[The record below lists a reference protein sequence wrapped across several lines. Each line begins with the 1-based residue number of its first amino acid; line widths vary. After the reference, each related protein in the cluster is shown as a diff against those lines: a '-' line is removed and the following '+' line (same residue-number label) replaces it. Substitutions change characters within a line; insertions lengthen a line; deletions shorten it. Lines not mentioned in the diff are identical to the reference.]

1 MAIFKKGL
9 QANKKEP
16 LLDRFLSKHDI
27 ILVGR
32 VKDIIL
38 NDQYPEIEKFGG
50 LNGIGTIFFE
60 INNFQSGGEGI
71 AKPFYP
77 QMSSYPL
84 VNEIVLIVKL
94 PSTNIGKNT
103 LESTYYYMN
112 MVSLWNH
119 PHHNAYPNPVN
130 TSDLPPSQQ
139 KDYEQ
144 TSAGSVR
151 RVTDQST
158 EINLN
163 SGTNTTQATFIE
175 RNNIHPLLPFT
186 GDVIHQGRW
195 GNSIRFGSTNKTI
208 NLNTPTNNWS
218 NSGTT
223 GDPILILR
231 NGQPSNISNNGWEP
245 IVENINEDQSS
256 IYLTSNQQIPI
267 NVASQKY
274 FSYTPRFK
282 ETPTSPSTYTGDQV
296 VINSGRLLFNSKT
309 DHILLSSQR
318 TISFEALKGFNFD
331 TPSNF
336 VIDVGTTIKLGN
348 KDATESVVKGDTLYK
363 NLNNLLISLL
373 QIVQV
378 LKYQQLWP
386 AGSPAADPSVSL
398 AASSTEDMLKNIQ
411 KDLKNILSK
420 TVKTI

>member
-1 MAIFKKGL
+1 MAVFKKGL

-16 LLDRFLSKHDI
+16 LLDRFLSKHEI
-27 ILVGR
+27 ISVGR

-50 LNGIGTIFFE
+50 LNAIGTIFFE

-77 QMSSYPL
+77 QTSSYPL
-84 VNEIVLIVKL
+84 VNEIVLIFKL

-119 PHHNAYPNPVN
+119 PHHNAYPNPVT

-163 SGTNTTQATFIE
+163 SPSNPSQNTFVE
-175 RNNIHPLLPFT
+175 RNNIHPLLPYA
-186 GDVIHQGRW
+186 GDIIHEGRW
-195 GNSIRFGSTNKTI
+195 GNSIRFGSTARPFNSAS
-208 NLNTPTNNWS
+208 LNPWSRFGNNG
-218 NSGTT
+218 N
-223 GDPILILR
+223 PITLIR
-231 NGQPSNISNNGWEP
+231 NGQPISSSNAGWEP
-245 IVENINEDQSS
+245 IVEDINKDQSS
-256 IYLTSNQQIPI
+256 IYLTSNQQILI

-274 FSYTPRFK
+274 FSYTPREK
-282 ETPTSPSTYTGDQV
+282 EIPISPSRYTGDQV
-296 VINSGRLLFNSKT
+296 IINSGRLLFNSNS

-386 AGSPAADPSVSL
+386 AGSPAADPSISL
-398 AASSTEDMLKNIQ
+398 AASSTEDILKNIQ